1 MLAKGIWTTFAA
13 ITKSY
18 IITCFGSSFIMYR
31 FIVSFILPFP
41 ISLVAILLALLL
53 INIFRKEIALRKSGM
68 GGIKEL
74 YKSLSSASNSG
85 LARFGGLA
93 YTQTK
98 FYCMNCG
105 REHRKIACP

>member
-1 MLAKGIWTTFAA
+1 
-13 ITKSY
+13 
-18 IITCFGSSFIMYR
+18 MYR

-41 ISLVAILLALLL
+41 ISLVAILFALLL
-53 INIFRKEIALRKSGM
+53 IKIFRNEIALRKSGM

-98 FYCMNCG
+98 
-105 REHRKIACP
+105 